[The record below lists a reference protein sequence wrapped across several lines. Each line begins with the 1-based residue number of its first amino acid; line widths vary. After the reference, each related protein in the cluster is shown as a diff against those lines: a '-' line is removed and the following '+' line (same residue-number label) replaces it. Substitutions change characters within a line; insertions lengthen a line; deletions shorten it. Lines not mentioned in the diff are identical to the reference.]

1 MPTAISSGMTK
12 RSDSRIGLVHTHVSQ
27 GVPRRVGIRRVN
39 FEYCTAPYQPGGTM
53 RYVSRS
59 MAMLAALLVLGV
71 SIASAQHPQTRKGF
85 WIGFGFGYGSYTCTD
100 CSSVGSVSGYLKM
113 GGTVSPHLLLGGETN
128 GWTKSEGGETLTAGN
143 ASFAG
148 YYYPQPAGGLF
159 LRGGVGFSTISG
171 SSGGSAARQN
181 GGGGAGGFGY

>member
-1 MPTAISSGMTK
+1 M
-12 RSDSRIGLVHTHVSQ
+12 RS
-27 GVPRRVGIRRVN
+27 
-39 FEYCTAPYQPGGTM
+39 
-53 RYVSRS
+53 VSRS
-59 MAMLAALLVLGV
+59 LAIVSALLIAGA
-71 SIASAQHPQTRKGF
+71 SAASAQRPQTRKGF

-100 CSSVGSVSGYLKM
+100 CGSLGSVSGYLKM

-171 SSGGSAARQN
+171 SSGGATASQT
-181 GGGGAGGFGY
+181 GAGATAGLGYDLRVGASTSVTPVFNFVWGHPDTGFSQSILQFAVGVTFH

>member
-1 MPTAISSGMTK
+1 M
-12 RSDSRIGLVHTHVSQ
+12 RS
-27 GVPRRVGIRRVN
+27 
-39 FEYCTAPYQPGGTM
+39 
-53 RYVSRS
+53 VSRS
-59 MAMLAALLVLGV
+59 VAIVSALLVV
-71 SIASAQHPQTRKGF
+71 AASAASAQHPQTRKGF

-171 SSGGSAARQN
+171 SSGGSTASQT
-181 GGGGAGGFGY
+181 GAGATAGLGYDLRVGANTSVTPVFNFVWGHPDTGFSQSILQFAVGVTFH